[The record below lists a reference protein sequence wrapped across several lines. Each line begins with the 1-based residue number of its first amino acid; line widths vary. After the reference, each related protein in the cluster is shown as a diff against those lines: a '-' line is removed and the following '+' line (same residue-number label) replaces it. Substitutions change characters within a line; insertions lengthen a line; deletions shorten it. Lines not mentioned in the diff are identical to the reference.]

1 MLQKDNL
8 VGSMKGKFR
17 RERSWRE
24 AGSRL
29 RVEKITEVRDD
40 GGLGQSGTGGE
51 PAGDGF
57 ERRLAVSHNT
67 FKASSLTLHLH
78 VEFFKSCSGSQHFR
92 LLALPPETLVLT

>member
-51 PAGDGF
+51 PAGRALKDGWPLVTTLLKPH
-57 ERRLAVSHNT
+57 RLHFT
-67 FKASSLTLHLH
+67 FM
-78 VEFFKSCSGSQHFR
+78 
-92 LLALPPETLVLT
+92 